1 MKKSV
6 MKAISEDIDVQFYWT
21 LISQDIDNEEDAI
34 ELLTDVCD
42 MWITIRGFSMA
53 SAWLEEYKIQKK
65 TKVAR
70 KRGLR
75 KDLYRKM
82 NPPMQ
87 TGQKYAQLEAQDGE
101 DEEEE
106 EQEGVEEEKEMEY
119 ET

>member
-1 MKKSV
+1 

-21 LISQDIDNEEDAI
+21 LISQDIDDEEDAI

-53 SAWLEEYKIQKK
+53 SAWLEEYKKQKK
-65 TKVAR
+65 TKVAK

-75 KDLYRKM
+75 KDLYQKM

-87 TGQKYAQLEAQDGE
+87 TGQKHAQPEAQDEE
-101 DEEEE
+101 DEVEE

-119 ET
+119 KT